1 MKFSLVVF
9 TCYLI
14 AAAVQMS
21 IPPAN
26 WGQGYQRVDPNI
38 PPYLSRNPIS
48 GTLTIASTEGTQ
60 LLVQAWANDLIIQHS
75 NLKVAVIPTSAHAG
89 LGMFLDRRTQ
99 VVAMSRAFTRSDIAE
114 FVLHYGYEPIEVPV
128 TGATWSSLDRT
139 MAFVTNLFYKVKME
153 TIPTP
158 NILVQSGRNI
168 EQPLESVGPDLR
180 VRQRRLYLYVAA
192 PPNSFPG
199 QGESELV
206 RYALSRQGQQL
217 ARDLGHVPLS
227 SSEISRSRSRWS
239 SCCNTP

>member
-1 MKFSLVVF
+1 MKFSHVMF

-14 AAAVQMS
+14 VATVQMS
-21 IPPAN
+21 FPSAN
-26 WGQGYQRVDPNI
+26 WGSGYQRVDHNI

-48 GTLTIASTEGTQ
+48 GTLTIASTEGAQ
-60 LLVQAWANDLIIQHS
+60 LLVQAWANDLIFQHS
-75 NLKVAVIPTSAHAG
+75 NLKVAVIPTSAKAG
-89 LGMFLDRRTQ
+89 LGMFLDGRTQ
-99 VVAMSRAFTRSDIAE
+99 VVAMCRAFTRSDIAE
-114 FVLHYGYEPIEVPV
+114 FVLYYGYEPIEVPV
-128 TGATWSSLDRT
+128 TGSTRISVDRE
-139 MAFVTNLFYKVKME
+139 MAIVTNLFYKVKME

-158 NILVQSGRNI
+158 NTLVRSGRNI
-168 EQPLESVGPDLR
+168 EQPLEAVGPDVR
-180 VRQRRLYLYVAA
+180 VSQRRLYLYVAT

-227 SSEISRSRSRWS
+227 SSEISRSNSRWS

>member
-1 MKFSLVVF
+1 MKFSRVVF
-9 TCYLI
+9 TFSLI
-14 AAAVQMS
+14 AATVQMS
-21 IPPAN
+21 IPPSN
-26 WGQGYQRVDPNI
+26 WGQGYQRVDSNI

-48 GTLTIASTEGTQ
+48 GTITIAATEGTQ

-75 NLKVAVIPTSAHAG
+75 NLKVAVIPTSANAG
-89 LGMFLDRRTQ
+89 LGMFLNGRTQ
-99 VVAMSRAFTRSDIAE
+99 VVAMCRAFTRSDIAE

-128 TGATWSSLDRT
+128 TGATRSSVDRE
-139 MAFVTNLFYKVKME
+139 MASVTNLFYKVKME

-158 NILVQSGRNI
+158 NTLVRSGPNI
-168 EQPLESVGPDLR
+168 EQPLETVGLDVR
-180 VRQRRLYLYVAA
+180 VSQRHLYLYVAT

-227 SSEISRSRSRWS
+227 SSEISRSNSRWS